1 MQKLKKIRT
10 GPVQKK
16 LFRPAGIPAG
26 KESSTGPD
34 RTGPAGYRYRLQLCP
49 VRNLEVQYETLKGS
63 YLPTKPFF

>member
-34 RTGPAGYRYRLQLCP
+34 RTGPDRTGRLPVPVTALQERYKYVFFVTVTYPFLAG
-49 VRNLEVQYETLKGS
+49 
-63 YLPTKPFF
+63 

>member
-34 RTGPAGYRYRLQLCP
+34 RTGPAGYRYRLQLWRVLLIIGNRDCE
-49 VRNLEVQYETLKGS
+49 RKTLS
-63 YLPTKPFF
+63 FPHFF

>member
-16 LFRPAGIPAG
+16 LFRPAG

-34 RTGPAGYRYRLQLCP
+34 RTGPDRPVTGTGYSSGVP
-49 VRNLEVQYETLKGS
+49 VRELYNAQFSKCLS
-63 YLPTKPFF
+63 TK